1 MIRRPPRST
10 LFPYTTL
17 FRSRTELD
25 LALVAEQ
32 LPGAKTT
39 EQIVEGRGGSG
50 FRMGGPGHR
59 GFTSILHKNVEQVRA
74 RLVAQ
79 GRGVIEAQ
87 HQTAGIEVVP
97 SRRQNDGSQQWQ
109 GIPYLRIC
117 QN

>member
-50 FRMGGPGHR
+50 FRVGGAGHR
-59 GFTSILHKNVEQVRA
+59 GVTSILHKNVEQGRA
-74 RLVAQ
+74 RLGAQ
-79 GRGVIEAQ
+79 DRKSVVEGKSVDLGGRRIIKKKKKQE
-87 HQTAGIEVVP
+87 
-97 SRRQNDGSQQWQ
+97 RRVDYSIQYDS
-109 GIPYLRIC
+109 
-117 QN
+117 